1 MVRSADPGH
10 MTMPLLD
17 LAGAILEFDSKIAP
31 CFPNI
36 PAISST
42 HVELP
47 EGTPGYPARHPQVMF
62 MALPI
67 HR

>member
-10 MTMPLLD
+10 MTMPLLE
-17 LAGAILEFDSKIAP
+17 LAGTILEFDSKIAP

-36 PAISST
+36 LAISST
-42 HVELP
+42 RVELP
-47 EGTPGYPARHPQVMF
+47 EGGLSFPACHPQVMF
-62 MALPI
+62 MTLPI